1 MPRES
6 IGDCGSAEYPDKD
19 WITAELELGFCYI
32 RHACGDPPDGYELG
46 ITWHQHDLGEYAT
59 IDIIWDDYRDAPW
72 EYISRAERALA
83 RFDEA
88 VNWSELHPEAHD
100 DDDEDD
106 DDYEEGEPEDDE
118 DEDEDQRRSLH

>member
-19 WITAELELGFCYI
+19 WIPAELELGFCYI

>member
-1 MPRES
+1 M
-6 IGDCGSAEYPDKD
+6 
-19 WITAELELGFCYI
+19 
-32 RHACGDPPDGYELG
+32 G